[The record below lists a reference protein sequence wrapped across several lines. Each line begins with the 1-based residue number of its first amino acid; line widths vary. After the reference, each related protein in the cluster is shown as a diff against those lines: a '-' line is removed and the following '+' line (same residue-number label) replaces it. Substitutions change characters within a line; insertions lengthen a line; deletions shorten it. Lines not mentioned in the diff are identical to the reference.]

1 MWIRGLGG
9 ERLLTMSYALP
20 PNMNMFFCIYEE
32 GSRLRIC
39 RLFSTHQPT
48 IYLRSRYR
56 INPRSTR
63 FVSGNTSGW
72 PPRKKHA
79 DSWCRGREVA
89 RGFLRTLLNRAKIS
103 ILCHQRGIEIFAVC
117 FLYTSGQTF
126 FFSQTPD
133 RRPPH
138 ITGRHGNIVSLG
150 WVGPL
155 NKRAPFRVYDA
166 VLGFID
172 QCLTRTRMADQ
183 GAGVS

>member
-1 MWIRGLGG
+1 MKRDRDYVFVVCFLHTNRRYTFDLDI
-9 ERLLTMSYALP
+9 E
-20 PNMNMFFCIYEE
+20 
-32 GSRLRIC
+32 
-39 RLFSTHQPT
+39 STHVQPASCRAT
-48 IYLRSRYR
+48 PVDDHLEKSMR
-56 INPRSTR
+56 IHG
-63 FVSGNTSGW
+63 VG
-72 PPRKKHA
+72 
-79 DSWCRGREVA
+79 GREVA